1 MYSNRHCGSFLVK
14 NPYFDRK
21 LIGKIIYKANVTL
34 EGTALFC
41 PLLRSAPDVEACNT
55 TLQFAKNKGNG
66 DFKNVFGKSK
76 INSCTFVY
84 LTFLSLFYLQY
95 VICDLNK
102 PIESGDEIKR
112 FPYLNTFFVFS
123 ILKIFI
129 SPLRRVGDYSIL
141 LCVRAFVINS
151 SRFLCH
157 YLSQMLEILFVW
169 VCHTAGVIFV
179 PTAWT
184 SSSC

>member
-1 MYSNRHCGSFLVK
+1 MAPISMCIVIGTAVVFLVK

-41 PLLRSAPDVEACNT
+41 PLLRSAPDAEACNT

-66 DFKNVFGKSK
+66 DFKNVFGQSK

-141 LCVRAFVINS
+141 LMCACVRNKFVKIS
-151 SRFLCH
+151 
-157 YLSQMLEILFVW
+157 LSLFI
-169 VCHTAGVIFV
+169 AD
-179 PTAWT
+179 A
-184 SSSC
+184 

>member
-1 MYSNRHCGSFLVK
+1 MAPISMCIVIGTAVVFLVK

-76 INSCTFVY
+76 YIVVHLFTK
-84 LTFLSLFYLQY
+84 LS
-95 VICDLNK
+95 
-102 PIESGDEIKR
+102 
-112 FPYLNTFFVFS
+112 
-123 ILKIFI
+123 
-129 SPLRRVGDYSIL
+129 
-141 LCVRAFVINS
+141 
-151 SRFLCH
+151 
-157 YLSQMLEILFVW
+157 
-169 VCHTAGVIFV
+169 
-179 PTAWT
+179 
-184 SSSC
+184 